1 MTTGPG
7 SAGFFLLTRMIAVF
21 MGSENEVDDPESYRR
36 RTSKTEVG
44 QAGDNTIIDV
54 VLRRKISFK
63 CIIYMIGVIHP

>member
-7 SAGFFLLTRMIAVF
+7 LAEFFLLTRMIAVF
-21 MGSENEVDDPESYRR
+21 MGSENEVDDPESCTR

-54 VLRRKISFK
+54 VLRRKILFR
-63 CIIYMIGVIHP
+63 CIIYMVGVRHP